1 MDQSTEDYVVG
12 LPGRYALSLFELAQE
27 DEKKDFVEQIDQELL
42 TIEKIIKENDDL
54 SILIKSP
61 IFSSGEQLSLMTDIL
76 EKINVNIIIH
86 NFVGVLCDN
95 RRLALLPNIIRAF
108 HAHLLEINKKA
119 TAKLITAK
127 PISNNQKEQIEK
139 TLFDHFDLDVDIK
152 VEVDEE
158 ILGGLIVQVG
168 SKMID
173 SSLLTRLK
181 SIKNVMNEA

>member
-27 DEKKDFVEQIDQELL
+27 EDKKEFIEEIDQELL
-42 TIEKIIKENDDL
+42 TIGSVIKKNNDL
-54 SILIKSP
+54 SVLIKSP
-61 IFSSGEQLSLMTDIL
+61 IFSSDEQLSLMNEIL
-76 EKINVNIIIH
+76 EKLGVNSIIN
-86 NFVGVLCDN
+86 NFIGVLCEN
-95 RRLALLPNIIRAF
+95 RRLALLPEIIKAF
-108 HAHLLEINKKA
+108 HAHLLKVNKKA
-119 TAKLITAK
+119 TARLITAK
-127 PISNNQKEQIEK
+127 PISDKQKDEIK
-139 TLFDHFDLDVDIK
+139 KILSDHFELEVDVK

-158 ILGGLIVQVG
+158 ILGGLIVQMG

>member
-1 MDQSTEDYVVG
+1 
-12 LPGRYALSLFELAQE
+12 
-27 DEKKDFVEQIDQELL
+27 
-42 TIEKIIKENDDL
+42 
-54 SILIKSP
+54 
-61 IFSSGEQLSLMTDIL
+61 MTDIL
-76 EKINVNIIIH
+76 EKINVNVIIH

-139 TLFDHFDLDVDIK
+139 TLSDHFDLDVDIK

>member
-27 DEKKDFVEQIDQELL
+27 EDKKDFIEEIDQELL
-42 TIEKIIKENDDL
+42 TIGSVIKKNNDL
-54 SILIKSP
+54 NVLIKSP
-61 IFSSGEQLSLMTDIL
+61 IFSSDEQLSLMNEIL
-76 EKINVNIIIH
+76 EKLGVNSLINYFI
-86 NFVGVLCDN
+86 GVLCEN
-95 RRLALLPNIIRAF
+95 RRLSLLPEIIKAF
-108 HAHLLEINKKA
+108 HAHLLKINKKA
-119 TAKLITAK
+119 TARLITAK
-127 PISNNQKEQIEK
+127 PISDKQKDEIK
-139 TLFDHFDLDVDIK
+139 KILSDHFELEVDVK

-158 ILGGLIVQVG
+158 ILGGLIVQMG